1 MPSSFIISLLF
12 ILSLIV
18 FSPVVKVSI
27 AEPSGASSI
36 IQPIEPKKKSEPR
49 SILSPAEIA
58 KLPPDGGKHFNRLIF
73 QGSPYL
79 LQHAENPID
88 WYPWGDE
95 PFKKALQ
102 EDKPIFLSIGYTTC
116 HWCHVME
123 DESFE
128 DEGVAKILNREYI
141 CIKIDREERPD
152 VDNIYMSVTQMM
164 TGRGGWPMTIIMSP
178 DKIPFFAGTYF
189 SKESMMQLLPHF
201 ANIWKNERKKVQEIG
216 EAIIKSLQELE
227 DNRAGGNLN
236 KSHLVACFF
245 ALKQDYDSELGG
257 FGNAPKFPT
266 PHTLSFLLRYHK
278 RTGNR
283 EALEMVKKSLK
294 KIHRGGIYDQI
305 GLGIHRYSTDQ
316 KWLVPHFEKMLYD
329 QALFALAN
337 LECFQVTKESYYER
351 IANEVLS
358 YVVRNMTS
366 PQGGFY
372 SAEDAD
378 SEGEEGKFYVWSV
391 KEIKDILG
399 PENTQLFADLYQLQ
413 DGGNFKDETTNK
425 KNGYNIPH
433 LRVSIE
439 EYAKEKNLNSFELNK
454 KIAHLKNLLFQERE
468 KRVRPEKDKKILT
481 DWNGLMIS
489 AFSRSAMTLNN
500 EDYLLIAKKAAD
512 FCLSYLRKKDGTLL
526 KRWIGGHAA
535 LPAHLDDY
543 AFLSQGLLDLFE
555 ASFEEKYLRTSIE
568 LIDLALFHFE
578 DNQGGGFFLSSKSG
592 EKLLIQS
599 KKIYDGAIPSGNAV
613 MALNLLRLNKITG
626 EKKYLTSAKNLF
638 SAFSGFLEE
647 NPRSSE
653 MLMQALDFAL
663 APAKEIIIAEKKEN
677 IENSKLLSEIR
688 KKFLP
693 SKVLLWCPL
702 DSEQHKI
709 FKISP
714 YLKNYLPED
723 NKPTVYICEN
733 YTCQKPVK
741 GLKELRKALD
751 KY

>member
-1 MPSSFIISLLF
+1 
-12 ILSLIV
+12 
-18 FSPVVKVSI
+18 
-27 AEPSGASSI
+27 
-36 IQPIEPKKKSEPR
+36 
-49 SILSPAEIA
+49 
-58 KLPPDGGKHFNRLIF
+58 
-73 QGSPYL
+73 
-79 LQHAENPID
+79 
-88 WYPWGDE
+88 
-95 PFKKALQ
+95 
-102 EDKPIFLSIGYTTC
+102 
-116 HWCHVME
+116 
-123 DESFE
+123 
-128 DEGVAKILNREYI
+128 
-141 CIKIDREERPD
+141 
-152 VDNIYMSVTQMM
+152 
-164 TGRGGWPMTIIMSP
+164 
-178 DKIPFFAGTYF
+178 
-189 SKESMMQLLPHF
+189 MMQLLPHF

-236 KSHLVACFF
+236 KSHLEACFF
-245 ALKQDYDSELGG
+245 ALKQDYDSEFGG

-294 KIHRGGIYDQI
+294 KIHQGGIYDQI
-305 GLGIHRYSTDQ
+305 GFGIHRYSTDK

-337 LECFQVTKESYYER
+337 LECFQVTKESYYKR
-351 IANEVLS
+351 IVNEVLS
-358 YVVRNMTS
+358 YVIRNMTS

-378 SEGEEGKFYVWSV
+378 SEGEEGKFYVWSL

-399 PENTQLFADLYQLQ
+399 PENTQLFADLYQFQ

-454 KIAHLKNLLFQERE
+454 KIAHLKNLLFQKRE
-468 KRVRPEKDKKILT
+468 KRASPEKDKKILT

-500 EDYLLIAKKAAD
+500 EDYLLIAKNAAD

-526 KRWIGGHAA
+526 KRWISGHAA

-555 ASFEEKYLRTSIE
+555 ASFEEKYLRTAIE

-626 EKKYLTSAKNLF
+626 EKKISDLYKKSLF
-638 SAFSGFLEE
+638 SLLWFLG
-647 NPRSSE
+647 RKS
-653 MLMQALDFAL
+653 
-663 APAKEIIIAEKKEN
+663 KKFRN
-677 IENSKLLSEIR
+677 ADASTRLRTRTSKRNYNRR
-688 KKFLP
+688 KK
-693 SKVLLWCPL
+693 
-702 DSEQHKI
+702 
-709 FKISP
+709 
-714 YLKNYLPED
+714 
-723 NKPTVYICEN
+723 
-733 YTCQKPVK
+733 
-741 GLKELRKALD
+741 RKA
-751 KY
+751 

>member
-18 FSPVVKVSI
+18 FCPVVKDSI

-36 IQPIEPKKKSEPR
+36 IQPIEPKKSSEPI
-49 SILSPAEIA
+49 SILPPAEIA
-58 KLPPDGGKHFNRLIF
+58 KLPPDGGKDFNRLIF

-95 PFKKALQ
+95 AFKKALQ

-128 DEGVAKILNREYI
+128 DEGVAKILNREYV

-152 VDNIYMSVTQMM
+152 VDNLYMSVTQMM

-236 KSHLVACFF
+236 KSHLEACFF
-245 ALKQDYDSELGG
+245 ALKQDYDSEFGG

-294 KIHRGGIYDQI
+294 KIHQGGIYDQI
-305 GLGIHRYSTDQ
+305 GFGIHRYSTDK

-337 LECFQVTKESYYER
+337 LECFQVTKESYYKR
-351 IANEVLS
+351 IVNEVLS

-378 SEGEEGKFYVWSV
+378 SEGEEGKFYVWSL

-399 PENTQLFADLYQLQ
+399 PENTQLFADLYQFQ

-454 KIAHLKNLLFQERE
+454 KIAHLKNLLFQER
-468 KRVRPEKDKKILT
+468 
-481 DWNGLMIS
+481 
-489 AFSRSAMTLNN
+489 
-500 EDYLLIAKKAAD
+500 
-512 FCLSYLRKKDGTLL
+512 
-526 KRWIGGHAA
+526 
-535 LPAHLDDY
+535 
-543 AFLSQGLLDLFE
+543 
-555 ASFEEKYLRTSIE
+555 
-568 LIDLALFHFE
+568 
-578 DNQGGGFFLSSKSG
+578 
-592 EKLLIQS
+592 
-599 KKIYDGAIPSGNAV
+599 
-613 MALNLLRLNKITG
+613 
-626 EKKYLTSAKNLF
+626 
-638 SAFSGFLEE
+638 
-647 NPRSSE
+647 
-653 MLMQALDFAL
+653 
-663 APAKEIIIAEKKEN
+663 KKE
-677 IENSKLLSEIR
+677 SALKKT

-693 SKVLLWCPL
+693 IGMV
-702 DSEQHKI
+702 
-709 FKISP
+709 
-714 YLKNYLPED
+714 
-723 NKPTVYICEN
+723 
-733 YTCQKPVK
+733 
-741 GLKELRKALD
+741 
-751 KY
+751 